1 MGFFTVTANPR
12 YQDRPPETAFLA
24 CKCFG
29 NWTKAL
35 DGHKKGDTVRVWG
48 RLRTETWGKKDA
60 PQPQLVLVCES
71 VQFMVLSAWNE
82 PQMAGGPPP
91 DNGESPADNGA
102 SDPKMP
108 PF

>member
-1 MGFFTVTANPR
+1 MGFFTVAANHR
-12 YQDRPPETAFLA
+12 YEDSPPETAFVA

-35 DGHKKGDTVRVWG
+35 AGHKKGDTVRVWG
-48 RLRTETWGKKDA
+48 RLRTETWGKEDA
-60 PQPQLVLVCES
+60 RQPQLVLVCES
-71 VQFMVLSAWNE
+71 VQFMVLAAWNE
-82 PQMAGGPPP
+82 PQVAVGPAP
-91 DNGESPADNGA
+91 DNGEPPADNGA